1 LQIYKQGVFPW
12 PENDFIKLWFCP
24 ETRCIIEPQSVKVS
38 KSLRSLLL
46 KNRFEL
52 RIDSDFES
60 VIANCAAS
68 KEGRESTW
76 ITEDLGKAF
85 IDLHHQGYAHSF
97 EIWENNELVGGLY
110 GLALGTQFSG
120 ESMFSNKRDTSK
132 VAFVFLNRVMQALGF
147 DFVDC
152 QVPTDHLLSLGAVTM
167 DRDEFLD
174 NHAKAIKRTGRIGS
188 WSSLTSEFNLL
199 RTSDLIK

>member
-1 LQIYKQGVFPW
+1 M
-12 PENDFIKLWFCP
+12 
-24 ETRCIIEPQSVKVS
+24 
-38 KSLRSLLL
+38 RSLLL

-52 RIDSDFES
+52 RIDSDFEG
-60 VIANCAAS
+60 VIGNCAAS

-76 ITEDLGKAF
+76 ITQDLGQAF

-97 EIWENNELVGGLY
+97 EVWEGNELVGGLY

-132 VAFVFLNRVMQALGF
+132 VAFVFLNRIMQALGF

-152 QVPTDHLLSLGAVTM
+152 QVPTDHLLSLGAVPM
-167 DRDEFLD
+167 HRDEFLD
-174 NHAKAIKRTGRIGS
+174 HHAKAIKRSGRIGN
-188 WSSLTSEFNLL
+188 WSDLTAEFNFQQ
-199 RTSDLIK
+199 TTDLI